1 MQKKTV
7 LLTFFYLVRDIMI
20 TLISGNFSLS
30 LIPRLS
36 YLLDFWILQIFEFFW
51 TIPNFHFSLILYLF
65 FGFCIGSKS
74 RLHLRHLVWIGKC
87 CLKYCIFFF
96 ESNDQ
101 MFGFIMRCVF
111 LK

>member
-1 MQKKTV
+1 MQKKNRSINI
-7 LLTFFYLVRDIMI
+7 FYLVRDIMI

-65 FGFCIGSKS
+65 
-74 RLHLRHLVWIGKC
+74 LVFALVLNLGCTYGI
-87 CLKYCIFFF
+87 
-96 ESNDQ
+96 
-101 MFGFIMRCVF
+101 
-111 LK
+111 